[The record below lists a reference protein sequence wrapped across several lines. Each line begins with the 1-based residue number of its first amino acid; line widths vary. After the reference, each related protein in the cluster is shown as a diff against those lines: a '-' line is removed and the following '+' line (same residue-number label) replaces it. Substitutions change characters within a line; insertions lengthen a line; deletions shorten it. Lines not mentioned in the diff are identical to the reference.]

1 MSGFPPAMLI
11 YYRKLRFS
19 SVAFLVLLASINFL
33 SNIFDWSDSQCQLHS
48 NWFKVIVLT
57 YQWVSFLRVAC
68 FQRKLLYVFQRI
80 SPFSHVTLNT
90 SLRKYILS
98 YILLCL
104 LIFLKRISNSR
115 LKRIL
120 WITLFSSQ
128 GTNLAVVCVSTLTAE
143 FLLYQL
149 PLLCQL
155 VVFRLLLKALVEIM
169 RIELMT
175 PCLQGRC
182 SPSWAIPP

>member
-1 MSGFPPAMLI
+1 MHVSNVNCFTCFKGFLLLHMLP
-11 YYRKLRFS
+11 
-19 SVAFLVLLASINFL
+19 LLL
-33 SNIFDWSDSQCQLHS
+33 
-48 NWFKVIVLT
+48 
-57 YQWVSFLRVAC
+57 
-68 FQRKLLYVFQRI
+68 
-80 SPFSHVTLNT
+80 
-90 SLRKYILS
+90 LRKYILS

-143 FLLYQL
+143 FLLYQF

-155 VVFRLLLKALVEIM
+155 VFYTKLLQFSMVGSNGIEPSTSRLSGVRSNHLSYEPINNTSTILLFLNSYMGFEN
-169 RIELMT
+169 
-175 PCLQGRC
+175 
-182 SPSWAIPP
+182 